1 MESLSKKI
9 QNLGIHDIRN
19 AARFAQNVIVQY
31 EPYQIDIRRASN
43 TDSWGPTPKHLE
55 KVMRNRYQV
64 PLYLIT
70 EYTLKRLIDHIATRP
85 KNLYEKARKQY
96 VNYGSEWR
104 VVLKCL
110 IVLEYLLLNV
120 EDGDELNQVRSC
132 LVTHKHI
139 LTKQV
144 PQYKINF
151 SNDGKME
158 VHERGIKKKAERIV
172 QLLEDKRLLKKERDA
187 NRKNT
192 LKIRQQLS
200 GTLHAVSYN
209 ANDMDTMATST
220 ASPTMDS
227 TSYSGGRSSFETNE
241 FYGTG
246 DEEFGDGGSGGG
258 SGLDDGDIDENDA
271 VYQYQ
276 ITDPSIP
283 NVYNS
288 SFTDPAANAIYANSP
303 QRKKSSLEEQRRQRR
318 EILRERIKNTE
329 QQRKNRL
336 KQQRAKEEEV
346 PDLIDFD
353 FDTTA
358 ATPTT
363 TTNNNNNNNDDDDD
377 DDFGD
382 FQSETTPKTTAPSG
396 SASAAPGTLNDLLN
410 LGSSTTN
417 KNSTTTTNN
426 NATSSNAGKDLFADL
441 YNNSKSLI

>member
-1 MESLSKKI
+1 
-9 QNLGIHDIRN
+9 
-19 AARFAQNVIVQY
+19 
-31 EPYQIDIRRASN
+31 
-43 TDSWGPTPKHLE
+43 
-55 KVMRNRYQV
+55 MRNRYQV

-358 ATPTT
+358 TT
-363 TTNNNNNNNDDDDD
+363 TTNNNNNNNNNNNDDDDD